1 MALAK
6 WEDRGYYALKVSVEK
21 AQRQLHRLARKAVE
35 LLKEPVAGG
44 ERGGRWLSFV
54 VTLDQEENKNR
65 NGGVSPQH
73 CVAPPLQF

>member
-35 LLKEPVAGG
+35 LLKEPVGGG
-44 ERGGRWLSFV
+44 ERGGW
-54 VTLDQEENKNR
+54 
-65 NGGVSPQH
+65 
-73 CVAPPLQF
+73 